1 LKAKNTLILIFLLLA
16 AVVLSALIGTL
27 TEGVEFL
34 RWLTWGDS
42 VGFDTVNLD
51 LAIINVSFS
60 FKMQVNVL
68 QVVLIGAALL
78 LYKKVAEK
86 GWRGFPTD
94 KGDRK

>member
-1 LKAKNTLILIFLLLA
+1 MKAKNTLILVFLLLA

-42 VGFDTVNLD
+42 VGFDTINLD
-51 LAIINVSFS
+51 LAIIDVSFS

-78 LYKKVAEK
+78 LYKKV
-86 GWRGFPTD
+86 R
-94 KGDRK
+94 

>member
-1 LKAKNTLILIFLLLA
+1 MKAKNTLILVFLLLA

-78 LYKKVAEK
+78 LYKKI
-86 GWRGFPTD
+86 R
-94 KGDRK
+94 

>member
-1 LKAKNTLILIFLLLA
+1 MKAKNTLILVFLLLA
-16 AVVLSALIGTL
+16 AVVLSALIGML

-78 LYKKVAEK
+78 LYKKV
-86 GWRGFPTD
+86 R
-94 KGDRK
+94 

>member
-51 LAIINVSFS
+51 LAIINISFS

-78 LYKKVAEK
+78 LYKKV
-86 GWRGFPTD
+86 R
-94 KGDRK
+94 

>member
-1 LKAKNTLILIFLLLA
+1 MKAKNTLILIFLLLA

-78 LYKKVAEK
+78 LYKKV
-86 GWRGFPTD
+86 R
-94 KGDRK
+94 

>member
-1 LKAKNTLILIFLLLA
+1 MKAKNTLILIFLLLA

-68 QVVLIGAALL
+68 QVGLIGAALL
-78 LYKKVAEK
+78 LYKEV
-86 GWRGFPTD
+86 R
-94 KGDRK
+94 

>member
-1 LKAKNTLILIFLLLA
+1 MKAKNTLILIFLLLA

-51 LAIINVSFS
+51 LAIINISFS

-78 LYKKVAEK
+78 LI
-86 GWRGFPTD
+86 R
-94 KGDRK
+94 

>member
-1 LKAKNTLILIFLLLA
+1 MKAKNTLILIFLLLA

-60 FKMQVNVL
+60 FKS
-68 QVVLIGAALL
+68 
-78 LYKKVAEK
+78 
-86 GWRGFPTD
+86 R
-94 KGDRK
+94 

>member
-1 LKAKNTLILIFLLLA
+1 MKAKNTLILVFLLLA

-60 FKMQVNVL
+60 FTMQVNVL

-78 LYKKVAEK
+78 LYKKV
-86 GWRGFPTD
+86 R
-94 KGDRK
+94 

>member
-1 LKAKNTLILIFLLLA
+1 M
-16 AVVLSALIGTL
+16 VLSALIGTL

-78 LYKKVAEK
+78 LYKKV
-86 GWRGFPTD
+86 R
-94 KGDRK
+94 

>member
-1 LKAKNTLILIFLLLA
+1 MGLKAKNTLILVFLLLA

-34 RWLTWGDS
+34 RCLTWGDS

-78 LYKKVAEK
+78 LYKRV
-86 GWRGFPTD
+86 R
-94 KGDRK
+94 

>member
-1 LKAKNTLILIFLLLA
+1 MKAKNTLILVFLLLA

-78 LYKKVAEK
+78 LYKKV
-86 GWRGFPTD
+86 R
-94 KGDRK
+94 

>member
-1 LKAKNTLILIFLLLA
+1 MRLKAKNTLILIFLLLA

-51 LAIINVSFS
+51 LAIINISFS

-78 LYKKVAEK
+78 LYKKV
-86 GWRGFPTD
+86 R
-94 KGDRK
+94 

>member
-1 LKAKNTLILIFLLLA
+1 MRLKAKNTLILIFLLLA

-78 LYKKVAEK
+78 LYKKV
-86 GWRGFPTD
+86 R
-94 KGDRK
+94 

>member
-1 LKAKNTLILIFLLLA
+1 MRLKAKNTLILIFLLLA

-68 QVVLIGAALL
+68 QVVFIAAALL
-78 LYKKVAEK
+78 LYKKV
-86 GWRGFPTD
+86 R
-94 KGDRK
+94 

>member
-1 LKAKNTLILIFLLLA
+1 MRLKAKNTLILIFLLLA
-16 AVVLSALIGTL
+16 AVVLSALNGTL

-78 LYKKVAEK
+78 LYKKV
-86 GWRGFPTD
+86 R
-94 KGDRK
+94 

>member
-1 LKAKNTLILIFLLLA
+1 MKAKNTLILVFLLLA

-78 LYKKVAEK
+78 LI
-86 GWRGFPTD
+86 R
-94 KGDRK
+94 

>member
-1 LKAKNTLILIFLLLA
+1 MRLKAKNTLILIFLLLA

-51 LAIINVSFS
+51 LAIINISFS

-68 QVVLIGAALL
+68 QEGLIGAALL
-78 LYKKVAEK
+78 LYKKV
-86 GWRGFPTD
+86 R
-94 KGDRK
+94 

>member
-1 LKAKNTLILIFLLLA
+1 MKAKNTLILVFLLLA

-42 VGFDTVNLD
+42 AGFDTVNLD

-78 LYKKVAEK
+78 LYKKV
-86 GWRGFPTD
+86 R
-94 KGDRK
+94 

>member
-1 LKAKNTLILIFLLLA
+1 MKAKTTLILIFLLLA

-78 LYKKVAEK
+78 LYKKV
-86 GWRGFPTD
+86 R
-94 KGDRK
+94 

>member
-1 LKAKNTLILIFLLLA
+1 MKAKITLILIFLLVA

-42 VGFDTVNLD
+42 VGFDTVKLD

-78 LYKKVAEK
+78 LYKKV
-86 GWRGFPTD
+86 R
-94 KGDRK
+94 

>member
-1 LKAKNTLILIFLLLA
+1 MKAKNTLILVFLLLA
-16 AVVLSALIGTL
+16 AVVLSALISTL

-78 LYKKVAEK
+78 LYKKV
-86 GWRGFPTD
+86 R
-94 KGDRK
+94 

>member
-1 LKAKNTLILIFLLLA
+1 LRLKAKNTLILIFLLLA

-78 LYKKVAEK
+78 LYKKV
-86 GWRGFPTD
+86 R
-94 KGDRK
+94 

>member
-1 LKAKNTLILIFLLLA
+1 MKAKNTLILIFLLLA

-51 LAIINVSFS
+51 LAIINISFS

-78 LYKKVAEK
+78 LYKKV
-86 GWRGFPTD
+86 R
-94 KGDRK
+94 